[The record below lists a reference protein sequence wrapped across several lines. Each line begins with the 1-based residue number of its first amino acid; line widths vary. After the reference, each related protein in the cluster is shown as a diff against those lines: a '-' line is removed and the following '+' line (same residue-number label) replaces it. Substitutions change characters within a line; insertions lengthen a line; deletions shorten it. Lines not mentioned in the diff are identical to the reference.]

1 MEEAVQNAGMV
12 CGALIAAEL
21 IGRLCPKSKMLGFVQ
36 ALMALV
42 LLASAGAA
50 LAGAEW
56 TWPEEPAGDSWQN
69 QELNE
74 YVEGQYA
81 GAAEAET
88 ERYLQGL
95 LAAAGLTAKKITATI
110 NIMEDGSI
118 VLTKAAALFSYES
131 DAQRARALLENA
143 LGDRVEVEIGYD
155 GS

>member
-69 QELNE
+69 Q
-74 YVEGQYA
+74 
-81 GAAEAET
+81 
-88 ERYLQGL
+88 
-95 LAAAGLTAKKITATI
+95 AKKITATI